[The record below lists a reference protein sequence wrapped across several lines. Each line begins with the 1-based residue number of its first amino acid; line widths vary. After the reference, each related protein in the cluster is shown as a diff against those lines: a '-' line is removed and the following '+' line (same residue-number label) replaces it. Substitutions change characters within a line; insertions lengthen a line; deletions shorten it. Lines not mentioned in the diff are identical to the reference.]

1 MVLVAGLFVPAS
13 LKSKIDL
20 IVYILFFHDSS
31 DIIFWLCLMMERN
44 LILIVGLDLD
54 IFLQQF

>member
-20 IVYILFFHDSS
+20 IVYILFFMIVLNYFLALS
-31 DIIFWLCLMMERN
+31 DD
-44 LILIVGLDLD
+44 GT
-54 IFLQQF
+54 